1 MYNVYQTQLF
11 SRYSL
16 RFTKWEVYQM
26 RSSRLASVYL
36 FQTCEWNED
45 SNYVCIIFVCTQYH
59 QIISK
64 CFVFRWCW
72 SRQQWEWKW
81 NCTII
86 RHSNNWWAIPT
97 QVVEMVRVCCCM
109 HCFGNLE
116 MRNDCSLRGLL
127 ATKWM

>member
-1 MYNVYQTQLF
+1 MLQYILVSEDIMKVWTIVTVD
-11 SRYSL
+11 SL
-16 RFTKWEVYQM
+16 VVIG
-26 RSSRLASVYL
+26 LASVYL

-45 SNYVCIIFVCTQYH
+45 SNYVCIIFVCTQYL

-97 QVVEMVRVCCCM
+97 QV
-109 HCFGNLE
+109 FIFPSN
-116 MRNDCSLRGLL
+116 GLFYIVNHYSTFL
-127 ATKWM
+127 HFRWSPCNYNQP